1 MEQDGSGVMPQVA
14 PQERGSSVRVLE
26 RTLQLIE
33 VFARSRSPYS
43 ITDLAEAVSLPVS
56 TVHRLVQ
63 SLMAF
68 GYVTQHTQS
77 KRYGVGRGLAE
88 LSRAMLLKHEYS
100 QYADPHLERLVQET
114 GETANLASLYG
125 TAAIYLN
132 QVESPAM
139 MKVSNPVGTL
149 IPLHGSAAGKVFLA
163 DFSPS
168 VLNDTLAFTGLAQ
181 YTARTITSR
190 SVLDDELQRIRT
202 NNYAVDNEEYALG
215 ARCIAVGLRGTSGS
229 VSSVISVSGPTARVT
244 DERLPEVARLV
255 LEAADTFSRQ
265 LRAP

>member
-1 MEQDGSGVMPQVA
+1 MR
-14 PQERGSSVRVLE
+14 ERGSEVTPKAAPGASSVRALE

-63 SLMAF
+63 SLMAL

-77 KRYGVGRGLAE
+77 KRYGVGRGIAE

-100 QYADPHLERLVQET
+100 QHAEPHLERLVAET
-114 GETANLASLYG
+114 GETASLATLYG
-125 TAAIYLN
+125 ASAIYLN

-139 MKVSNPVGTL
+139 MKVSNPVGTP
-149 IPLHGSAAGKVFLA
+149 IPLHSSAVGKVFLA
-163 DFSPS
+163 DFSLP
-168 VLNDTLAFTGLAQ
+168 VLDDTLAYTGLRQ
-181 YTARTITSR
+181 YTANTVTDRR
-190 SVLDDELQRIRT
+190 VLDEELASIRRD
-202 NNYAVDNEEYALG
+202 NYAVDDEEFALG
-215 ARCIAVGLRGTSGS
+215 ARCVAVGLRGTSGA

-244 DERLPEVARLV
+244 DAVLKELARLV
-255 LEAADTFSRQ
+255 LEAAERFSRQ
-265 LRAP
+265 LREP